1 MSFLHRDRS
10 EGWTHA
16 KLSGHSNE
24 AAIYSLLQDNPEY
37 REQFLSRLG
46 KPRCEITDLRIGGL
60 HETDVPS
67 IISDGRLTKSK
78 TDLWVKFDDGTTK
91 NISIKKSAGGQVFLI
106 KTERFIEGFQN
117 HYQIQIP
124 ERVKCAMML
133 FWGAKENMSEYIKN
147 FGDCDP
153 RIHAYE
159 VRKNRLVKASLARH
173 DQSLPQE
180 LLLWFR
186 QNIGLLADFCFAR
199 GLAKDCEN
207 WADMVWYKNM
217 LNECSFD
224 ELYDI
229 SKICS
234 RIQTL
239 TDTNADVVYYGNT
252 LGGSTI
258 QLPFGFVQWHQNSM
272 QFHHKFEKIQKL
284 FCI

>member
-1 MSFLHRDRS
+1 
-10 EGWTHA
+10 
-16 KLSGHSNE
+16 
-24 AAIYSLLQDNPEY
+24 
-37 REQFLSRLG
+37 
-46 KPRCEITDLRIGGL
+46 
-60 HETDVPS
+60 
-67 IISDGRLTKSK
+67 
-78 TDLWVKFDDGTTK
+78 
-91 NISIKKSAGGQVFLI
+91 
-106 KTERFIEGFQN
+106 
-117 HYQIQIP
+117 
-124 ERVKCAMML
+124 ML

-159 VRKNRLVKASLARH
+159 VRKNRLVKDSLARH

-229 SKICS
+229 PKICS

-272 QFHHKFEKIQKL
+272 QFHHNFGKIQKL

>member
-1 MSFLHRDRS
+1 MDLSHRDRS

-24 AAIYSLLQDNPEY
+24 AAILTLLQNDANY
-37 REQFLSRLG
+37 REQFLCRLG
-46 KPRCEITDLRIGGL
+46 KSKCEITDLRIGGL

-78 TDLWVKFDDGTTK
+78 TDLWVRFADGTTK

-117 HYQIQIP
+117 HYQVQIP
-124 ERVKCAMML
+124 ERVKCAMLL
-133 FWGAKENMSEYIKN
+133 FWGAKENMSEYIQK

-159 VRKNRLVKASLARH
+159 MRKNRLVKTSLARY

-180 LLLWFR
+180 LLQWFR

-199 GLAKDCEN
+199 GLARDCEN
-207 WADMVWYKNM
+207 WANIVWYKNM

-234 RIQTL
+234 RIQTS
-239 TDTNADVVYYGNT
+239 TDANAEVVYYGNT

-272 QFHHKFEKIQKL
+272 QFHHNFEKIQKL